1 MFEFFLG
8 AAIGA
13 SVILLLFLAAGYR
26 AARRK
31 ARTAS
36 SVAHVN
42 ETVLAVLQSEQGGRK
57 YVIN

>member
-1 MFEFFLG
+1 MREFLFG

-13 SVILLLFLAAGYR
+13 SVIMLLFLAAGYR

-42 ETVLAVLQSEQGGRK
+42 ETVLAVLQSENGGRK
-57 YVIN
+57 HVIN

>member
-1 MFEFFLG
+1 MREFLFG

-13 SVILLLFLAAGYR
+13 VAVLLLFLAAGYR

-57 YVIN
+57 HVIN

>member
-1 MFEFFLG
+1 MREFLLG
-8 AAIGA
+8 AVIGA

-57 YVIN
+57 HVIN

>member
-1 MFEFFLG
+1 MREFLFG

-57 YVIN
+57 HVIN